1 MLDVSL
7 GGASDIDFSKDEE
20 WFREVELVLA
30 PHPKLSEAQQRT
42 IELDYGMQSGRTVL
56 RTRQALLFYVLRQL
70 HLNDTDS
77 STPQKQQIVLVNREE
92 LLSLRAGTA

>member
-7 GGASDIDFSKDEE
+7 GEASDIDPSKDEE

-30 PHPKLSEAQQRT
+30 PHPKLSEEQQRT

-56 RTRQALLFYVLRQL
+56 CTRQALLFYVPRQL
-70 HLNDTDS
+70 HLNDTDN
-77 STPQKQQIVLVNREE
+77 STPQRQQIVLVNREE
-92 LLSLRAGTA
+92 LLSLHVVTS